1 MEKLLIVDDEEI
13 ELDGM
18 AELID
23 WPSYGYELVGTA
35 INGKRGLALIQEK
48 QPDIVIT
55 DIKMPVMDGLAMI
68 RAAQEQHV
76 DTVFVVLSGYGD
88 YEYTSQA
95 MQLGIRHY
103 ILKPCDE
110 AKILPVLEQARAEL
124 HERRSKAQK
133 TTELVG
139 TAINGKRGLALI
151 QEKQPDIVITDIK
164 MPVMDGLAMIRAAQ
178 EQHVDTV
185 FVVLSGYGD
194 YEYTSQAMQLGIR
207 HYILKPCDEAKIL
220 PVLEQARAE
229 LHERRSK
236 AQKTTEMENTVR
248 RMAPMAREKALR
260 DLLLGR
266 ETLTHLPGIA
276 DDLGGLDRKLL
287 LLLLHTKEGIDHLEQ
302 YAITNM
308 MAELLPEGGLL
319 GDTSVSQD
327 VCLLV
332 DAGLYDQL
340 PPAVERLCDEF
351 ARFRAG
357 LLTVTGS
364 ARGTAAQMA
373 ELYEQARR
381 LQAAAPENTLT
392 LLERLN
398 AEQHAAAHLMN
409 YDTLRNADS
418 YAALCFACCDILVS
432 MQMQEI
438 SPAVQRDFCMRAVR
452 YICGSA
458 PTTTAS
464 THAELLIYLVDNI
477 WQHRTGDEP
486 IGKATRTEQMILR
499 EFYAYLPEKNFTM
512 QWFARE
518 ILFMNPD
525 YLSRKIEKMTG
536 DKFATRLIADRI
548 EIARHL
554 LTIDPTLKM
563 TKLAETVGFAA
574 DEQYFSRI
582 FRKLVGAT
590 PKQYAM
596 GIADK
601 QIIPH
606 GRV

>member
-23 WPSYGYELVGTA
+23 WPSYGY
-35 INGKRGLALIQEK
+35 
-48 QPDIVIT
+48 
-55 DIKMPVMDGLAMI
+55 
-68 RAAQEQHV
+68 
-76 DTVFVVLSGYGD
+76 
-88 YEYTSQA
+88 
-95 MQLGIRHY
+95 
-103 ILKPCDE
+103 
-110 AKILPVLEQARAEL
+110 
-124 HERRSKAQK
+124 
-133 TTELVG
+133 ELVG

-351 ARFRAG
+351 ADGYRQRARHGGADGRTVRAG
-357 LLTVTGS
+357 TPPAGRRTGKYADPAGTPERRA
-364 ARGTAAQMA
+364 ARRRPPDELRYAAQCGQLCGA
-373 ELYEQARR
+373 
-381 LQAAAPENTLT
+381 
-392 LLERLN
+392 LL
-398 AEQHAAAHLMN
+398 
-409 YDTLRNADS
+409 
-418 YAALCFACCDILVS
+418 C
-432 MQMQEI
+432 
-438 SPAVQRDFCMRAVR
+438 
-452 YICGSA
+452 
-458 PTTTAS
+458 
-464 THAELLIYLVDNI
+464 LL
-477 WQHRTGDEP
+477 
-486 IGKATRTEQMILR
+486 
-499 EFYAYLPEKNFTM
+499 
-512 QWFARE
+512 
-518 ILFMNPD
+518 
-525 YLSRKIEKMTG
+525 
-536 DKFATRLIADRI
+536 
-548 EIARHL
+548 
-554 LTIDPTLKM
+554 
-563 TKLAETVGFAA
+563 
-574 DEQYFSRI
+574 
-582 FRKLVGAT
+582 
-590 PKQYAM
+590 
-596 GIADK
+596 
-601 QIIPH
+601 
-606 GRV
+606 

>member
-133 TTELVG
+133 TTE
-139 TAINGKRGLALI
+139 
-151 QEKQPDIVITDIK
+151 
-164 MPVMDGLAMIRAAQ
+164 
-178 EQHVDTV
+178 
-185 FVVLSGYGD
+185 
-194 YEYTSQAMQLGIR
+194 
-207 HYILKPCDEAKIL
+207 
-220 PVLEQARAE
+220 
-229 LHERRSK
+229 
-236 AQKTTEMENTVR
+236 MENTVR

-266 ETLTHLPGIA
+266 ETLPHLPGIA

-381 LQAAAPENTLT
+381 TGKYADPAGTPERRAARRRPPDELRYAAQCGQLCGALLCLLWYSGFDADAGDFPRRAARFLYAGGALHLRQCADHDSLHPCGAADLSGGQHLAAP
-392 LLERLN
+392 
-398 AEQHAAAHLMN
+398 
-409 YDTLRNADS
+409 
-418 YAALCFACCDILVS
+418 
-432 MQMQEI
+432 
-438 SPAVQRDFCMRAVR
+438 
-452 YICGSA
+452 
-458 PTTTAS
+458 
-464 THAELLIYLVDNI
+464 
-477 WQHRTGDEP
+477 HR
-486 IGKATRTEQMILR
+486 R
-499 EFYAYLPEKNFTM
+499 
-512 QWFARE
+512 
-518 ILFMNPD
+518 
-525 YLSRKIEKMTG
+525 
-536 DKFATRLIADRI
+536 
-548 EIARHL
+548 
-554 LTIDPTLKM
+554 
-563 TKLAETVGFAA
+563 
-574 DEQYFSRI
+574 
-582 FRKLVGAT
+582 
-590 PKQYAM
+590 
-596 GIADK
+596 
-601 QIIPH
+601 
-606 GRV
+606 